1 MVAVDG
7 GSGCDGRYVG
17 NGSSG
22 EVEEVGND
30 SGEVE
35 GKVTVKCWWP
45 TARELTS

>member
-7 GSGCDGRYVG
+7 GNGCDGRCVG
-17 NGSSG
+17 NGSNG
-22 EVEEVGND
+22 EVGND

-45 TARELTS
+45 TAWELTS